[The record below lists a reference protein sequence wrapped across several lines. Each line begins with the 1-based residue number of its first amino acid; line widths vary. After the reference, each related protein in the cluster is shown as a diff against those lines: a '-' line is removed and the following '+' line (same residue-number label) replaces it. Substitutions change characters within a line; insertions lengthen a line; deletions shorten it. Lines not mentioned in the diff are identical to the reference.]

1 MSDLSKGMLTSADT
15 RCIGAHQN
23 TPLQVFQHNKTIS
36 PQLSLLPPIFLPSFR
51 LKLHTSTEMLP
62 ILLIP
67 LTILLPPVL
76 FLAWYLHTPNTLPNL
91 PKIPIYVSIIGLWS
105 SMGQDEI
112 YERWFRAP
120 LEKHGAVL
128 VWFAGRWSVLVS
140 RPDWLTE
147 MYRNDQLY
155 AKAGSQKKIPHSVIA
170 TLVGDNIINA
180 HENWRLFTSIMK
192 PGLQKKVFETSSLL
206 RQSRRLVDILI
217 ALQRDVGEGKGI
229 LVNADVQKWAVDV
242 MGENFLDLEFK
253 SLGQPTGHVR
263 IEALQSI
270 IKATLFKPMYFS
282 FPDLDHFPWLLR
294 SRKRAYEIMHEFDN
308 RLYAMVM
315 DMLEYR
321 TQKSKSEKLV
331 SHMLGEAYKT
341 SRITEKQFRN
351 NLKIT
356 FLTAHENTQQ
366 LVNSMFWQL
375 GVRVDIQSRLRD
387 EVLATAGTHPDP
399 SQEIINKLPYL
410 TAVVLELLRLFPP
423 VCQLINRVAL
433 QNAML
438 GGELPI
444 PKGTFVGWNAWA
456 VHSNPVVWGED
467 AREFRPERWGETVE
481 EMQGRF
487 RRETVRGTYIPFNA
501 HKRKCLGQG
510 FALLQIKIFLF
521 VLLEKVRWVVDPA
534 YQLKMTPGG
543 ILAPLGCR
551 VILTELE
558 ASA

>member
-1 MSDLSKGMLTSADT
+1 M
-15 RCIGAHQN
+15 I
-23 TPLQVFQHNKTIS
+23 
-36 PQLSLLPPIFLPSFR
+36 
-51 LKLHTSTEMLP
+51 P
-62 ILLIP
+62 ILYLAIS
-67 LTILLPPVL
+67 ILLPPLL
-76 FLAWYLHTPNTLPNL
+76 FLTWYLHTPSDLPRL
-91 PKIPIYVSIIGLWS
+91 PKIPIYVSVLGLWS

-112 YERWFRAP
+112 YERWFRTP

-128 VWFAGRWSVLVS
+128 VWFAGRWSILVS

-147 MYRNDQLY
+147 IFRKDQLY
-155 AKAGSQKKIPHSVIA
+155 TKAGSQKKIPHSVIA

-192 PGLQKKVFETSSLL
+192 PGLQKKMFETSSLL
-206 RQSRRLVDILI
+206 KQSRRLVDILI
-217 ALQRDVGEGKGI
+217 GLQRDTEAGKGI

-253 SLGQPTGHVR
+253 SLGQPAGQVR

-308 RLYAMVM
+308 RLFAKVM
-315 DMLEYR
+315 DMLE
-321 TQKSKSEKLV
+321 THEKSPSKSEEMV
-331 SHMLGEAYKT
+331 SHMLGEAYK
-341 SRITEKQFRN
+341 SGRITEKQFRN

-375 GVRVDIQSRLRD
+375 GVRVDIQERLR
-387 EVLATAGTHPDP
+387 EEIQSTARICPDP
-399 SQEIINKLPYL
+399 EQEVVNKLPYL

-433 QNAML
+433 SDTML

-456 VHSNPVVWGED
+456 VHSNPAVWGED
-467 AREFRPERWGETVE
+467 AREFRPERWGTTVE
-481 EMQGRF
+481 EMQAQF

-521 VLLEKVRWVVDPA
+521 VLLGRVAWVVDPE
-534 YQLKMTPGG
+534 YQLKMTPVGHC
-543 ILAPLGCR
+543 LVLYLLGMMLICTGWDSGSVGLSGYSDR
-551 VILTELE
+551 VEAFVLTVQMGRRWDVQKKW
-558 ASA
+558 SIRKW

>member
-1 MSDLSKGMLTSADT
+1 
-15 RCIGAHQN
+15 
-23 TPLQVFQHNKTIS
+23 
-36 PQLSLLPPIFLPSFR
+36 
-51 LKLHTSTEMLP
+51 MLP

-91 PKIPIYVSIIGLWS
+91 PKIPIYVSILGLWS
-105 SMGQDEI
+105 LMGQDEI

-120 LEKHGAVL
+120 LEKHGAAL
-128 VWFAGRWSVLVS
+128 VWFAGRWSILVS
-140 RPDWLTE
+140 RPDWLTD
-147 MYRNDQLY
+147 MFRNDQLY

-206 RQSRRLVDILI
+206 RQSRRLVDILVG
-217 ALQRDVGEGKGI
+217 LQRDVGEGKGI

-315 DMLEYR
+315 DMLEHR
-321 TQKSKSEKLV
+321 SQKSKSEEMV
-331 SHMLGEAYKT
+331 SHMLGVAYKT

-387 EVLATAGTHPDP
+387 EILATAGTHPDP

-456 VHSNPVVWGED
+456 VHSNPAVWGED
-467 AREFRPERWGETVE
+467 AREFRPDRWGETVE

-521 VLLEKVRWVVDPA
+521 VLLGKVRWVVDPA